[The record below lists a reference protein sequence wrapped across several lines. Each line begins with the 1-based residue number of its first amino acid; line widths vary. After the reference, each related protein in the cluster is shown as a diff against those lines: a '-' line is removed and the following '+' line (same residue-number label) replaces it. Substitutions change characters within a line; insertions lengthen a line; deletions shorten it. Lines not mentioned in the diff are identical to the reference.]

1 MATPMRLPFQWP
13 WSTASWTPPVVPNPP
28 QNTPN
33 DTLASTPGPRA
44 QKTKAASRLSAT
56 PLSKGS
62 QGRNPLSEIK
72 NTRSMVSP
80 PVFKVKAMWDHS
92 PDAQEHTDDAA
103 QASDDRP
110 KAARVDGIIRSE
122 EWPTPA
128 ESMGDPSPMIAE
140 SRDCDASEQDESSRL
155 SLQLGWLERLSSAKV
170 EPADVQPTAAE
181 RVEDS
186 GCDTTA
192 DSRSPGDS
200 LRASSIASSTLL
212 IGDSLRAS
220 SPVEASASPTAN
232 DSHSTS
238 PGDSLRASS
247 IASSTL
253 LIGDSLRASSP
264 VEASASVTANDSHST
279 SPGDSLRASSI
290 ASSTLLIGDS
300 LRASSPVEASA
311 SVTANDS
318 HSTSPGDSLRASSI
332 ASSTLL
338 IGDSLRASSR
348 ASSTLLISM
357 SPELKMSP
365 HLLDTKVDDNSQKP
379 LSAPKGARISR
390 PSCSDD
396 PIGYAGSYRLLEDQT
411 VWNDESSRSASDDPP
426 STRSEPAAPPPPR
439 TSSSRLSWAAVALRV
454 VPRRRSAP
462 PTTKPSTEL
471 PKKKWRTRMM
481 AKRRRSARPS
491 GDGAASERTKR
502 SKASSRR
509 SRSSRKSSNDGFSAT
524 IFAAQAPA
532 TFVMQRASN
541 GSRASSGLRGAAAP
555 SHGRGW
561 HAAVKSKI
569 SKYNGSVRAAL
580 TERAAAGKA
589 SASAAASAAKA
600 KLAQAA
606 VQGAVTLAH
615 AKSIQ
620 QAVASATAV
629 ASSAK
634 VKTDAF
640 RSLCTAKSASAL
652 ASTARAALTAIE
664 NKNQHLK
671 EAKEEATEP
680 AAESISG
687 DLIEIVAKS
696 FSSARQM
703 YADESDVLMPEGEIP
718 SDGGNGMRQE
728 LHRVRD
734 ELSKTLA
741 KFESAMSKIAK
752 RTLPEEIQEE
762 QTSVEGEIASPALEK
777 SSKEDISRKSSKED
791 ISSPPLENVSNDQI
805 PSPPLEQMPVRVSLM
820 GPIGHDED
828 LD

>member
-220 SPVEASASPTAN
+220 SPVEASAS
-232 DSHSTS
+232 
-238 PGDSLRASS
+238 
-247 IASSTL
+247 
-253 LIGDSLRASSP
+253 
-264 VEASASVTANDSHST
+264 VTANDSHST
-279 SPGDSLRASSI
+279 SPG
-290 ASSTLLIGDS
+290 
-300 LRASSPVEASA
+300 
-311 SVTANDS
+311 N
-318 HSTSPGDSLRASSI
+318 SLRASSI

-509 SRSSRKSSNDGFSAT
+509 SRISRKSSNDGFSAT

>member
-247 IASSTL
+247 L
-253 LIGDSLRASSP
+253 
-264 VEASASVTANDSHST
+264 
-279 SPGDSLRASSI
+279 
-290 ASSTLLIGDS
+290 
-300 LRASSPVEASA
+300 
-311 SVTANDS
+311 
-318 HSTSPGDSLRASSI
+318 

-411 VWNDESSRSASDDPP
+411 VWNAESSRSASDDPP

-791 ISSPPLENVSNDQI
+791 ISSPPLENVSNDQN

>member
-192 DSRSPGDS
+192 DSR
-200 LRASSIASSTLL
+200 
-212 IGDSLRAS
+212 
-220 SPVEASASPTAN
+220 
-232 DSHSTS
+232 
-238 PGDSLRASS
+238 
-247 IASSTL
+247 
-253 LIGDSLRASSP
+253 
-264 VEASASVTANDSHST
+264 

-509 SRSSRKSSNDGFSAT
+509 SRSSRKRSNDGFSAT

>member
-318 HSTSPGDSLRASSI
+318 HSTSPGNSLRASSI

>member
-1 MATPMRLPFQWP
+1 
-13 WSTASWTPPVVPNPP
+13 
-28 QNTPN
+28 
-33 DTLASTPGPRA
+33 
-44 QKTKAASRLSAT
+44 
-56 PLSKGS
+56 
-62 QGRNPLSEIK
+62 
-72 NTRSMVSP
+72 MVSP

-220 SPVEASASPTAN
+220 SPVEASAS
-232 DSHSTS
+232 
-238 PGDSLRASS
+238 
-247 IASSTL
+247 
-253 LIGDSLRASSP
+253 
-264 VEASASVTANDSHST
+264 
-279 SPGDSLRASSI
+279 
-290 ASSTLLIGDS
+290 
-300 LRASSPVEASA
+300 
-311 SVTANDS
+311 VTANDS

-411 VWNDESSRSASDDPP
+411 AWNDESSRSASYDPP

-509 SRSSRKSSNDGFSAT
+509 SRSSRKRSNDGFSAT

>member
-220 SPVEASASPTAN
+220 SPVEASASP
-232 DSHSTS
+232 
-238 PGDSLRASS
+238 
-247 IASSTL
+247 
-253 LIGDSLRASSP
+253 
-264 VEASASVTANDSHST
+264 
-279 SPGDSLRASSI
+279 
-290 ASSTLLIGDS
+290 
-300 LRASSPVEASA
+300 
-311 SVTANDS
+311 TANDS

>member
-220 SPVEASASPTAN
+220 SPVEASAS
-232 DSHSTS
+232 
-238 PGDSLRASS
+238 
-247 IASSTL
+247 
-253 LIGDSLRASSP
+253 
-264 VEASASVTANDSHST
+264 
-279 SPGDSLRASSI
+279 
-290 ASSTLLIGDS
+290 
-300 LRASSPVEASA
+300 
-311 SVTANDS
+311 VTANDS

-411 VWNDESSRSASDDPP
+411 AWNDESSRSASYDPP

-509 SRSSRKSSNDGFSAT
+509 SRSSRKRSNDGFSAT

>member
-220 SPVEASASPTAN
+220 S
-232 DSHSTS
+232 
-238 PGDSLRASS
+238 
-247 IASSTL
+247 
-253 LIGDSLRASSP
+253 
-264 VEASASVTANDSHST
+264 
-279 SPGDSLRASSI
+279 
-290 ASSTLLIGDS
+290 
-300 LRASSPVEASA
+300 
-311 SVTANDS
+311 
-318 HSTSPGDSLRASSI
+318 
-332 ASSTLL
+332 
-338 IGDSLRASSR
+338 R

-411 VWNDESSRSASDDPP
+411 AWNDESSRSASYDPP

-509 SRSSRKSSNDGFSAT
+509 SRSSRKRSNDGFSAT

>member
-220 SPVEASASPTAN
+220 SPVEASASP
-232 DSHSTS
+232 
-238 PGDSLRASS
+238 
-247 IASSTL
+247 
-253 LIGDSLRASSP
+253 
-264 VEASASVTANDSHST
+264 TANDSHST

>member
-279 SPGDSLRASSI
+279 SPG
-290 ASSTLLIGDS
+290 
-300 LRASSPVEASA
+300 
-311 SVTANDS
+311 N
-318 HSTSPGDSLRASSI
+318 SLRASSI

-509 SRSSRKSSNDGFSAT
+509 SRISRKSSNDGFSAT

>member
-238 PGDSLRASS
+238 PG
-247 IASSTL
+247 
-253 LIGDSLRASSP
+253 
-264 VEASASVTANDSHST
+264 N
-279 SPGDSLRASSI
+279 
-290 ASSTLLIGDS
+290 
-300 LRASSPVEASA
+300 
-311 SVTANDS
+311 
-318 HSTSPGDSLRASSI
+318 SLRASSI

>member
-238 PGDSLRASS
+238 PG
-247 IASSTL
+247 
-253 LIGDSLRASSP
+253 
-264 VEASASVTANDSHST
+264 N
-279 SPGDSLRASSI
+279 
-290 ASSTLLIGDS
+290 
-300 LRASSPVEASA
+300 
-311 SVTANDS
+311 
-318 HSTSPGDSLRASSI
+318 SLRASSI

-509 SRSSRKSSNDGFSAT
+509 SRISRKSSNDGFSAT

>member
-279 SPGDSLRASSI
+279 SPG
-290 ASSTLLIGDS
+290 
-300 LRASSPVEASA
+300 
-311 SVTANDS
+311 N
-318 HSTSPGDSLRASSI
+318 SLRASSI

-728 LHRVRD
+728 LHRVR
-734 ELSKTLA
+734 
-741 KFESAMSKIAK
+741 
-752 RTLPEEIQEE
+752 
-762 QTSVEGEIASPALEK
+762 
-777 SSKEDISRKSSKED
+777 
-791 ISSPPLENVSNDQI
+791 
-805 PSPPLEQMPVRVSLM
+805 
-820 GPIGHDED
+820 
-828 LD
+828 

>member
-300 LRASSPVEASA
+300 LRASS
-311 SVTANDS
+311 
-318 HSTSPGDSLRASSI
+318 
-332 ASSTLL
+332 
-338 IGDSLRASSR
+338 R

-509 SRSSRKSSNDGFSAT
+509 SRISRKSSNDGFSAT

>member
-13 WSTASWTPPVVPNPP
+13 WSTASWTPPAVPNPP

-220 SPVEASASPTAN
+220 SPVEASAS
-232 DSHSTS
+232 
-238 PGDSLRASS
+238 
-247 IASSTL
+247 
-253 LIGDSLRASSP
+253 
-264 VEASASVTANDSHST
+264 
-279 SPGDSLRASSI
+279 
-290 ASSTLLIGDS
+290 
-300 LRASSPVEASA
+300 
-311 SVTANDS
+311 VTANDS

-365 HLLDTKVDDNSQKP
+365 HLLDTKVDDNGKKP
-379 LSAPKGARISR
+379 LSAPNGARISR

-411 VWNDESSRSASDDPP
+411 AWNDESSRSASDDPP

-532 TFVMQRASN
+532 SFVMQRASN

-620 QAVASATAV
+620 QAVASAAAV

-752 RTLPEEIQEE
+752 RTIPEEIQEE

-777 SSKEDISRKSSKED
+777 SSKEDTSRKSSKED

-805 PSPPLEQMPVRVSLM
+805 PSPPLERMPVRVSLM

>member
-192 DSRSPGDS
+192 DSR
-200 LRASSIASSTLL
+200 
-212 IGDSLRAS
+212 
-220 SPVEASASPTAN
+220 
-232 DSHSTS
+232 
-238 PGDSLRASS
+238 
-247 IASSTL
+247 
-253 LIGDSLRASSP
+253 
-264 VEASASVTANDSHST
+264 
-279 SPGDSLRASSI
+279 
-290 ASSTLLIGDS
+290 
-300 LRASSPVEASA
+300 
-311 SVTANDS
+311 
-318 HSTSPGDSLRASSI
+318 SPGDSLRASSI